1 MAKKP
6 DVQYICYQTE
16 GSAAR
21 KLEFLRPRPKTSLPA
36 LKKKKATVIRLNP
49 LATLGTLMSLIMLIL
64 MIVSGVQI
72 TGLQEDTKAMH
83 RYVNDLRA
91 ENNEQIIDERKL
103 QNITQAELAK
113 RVGTQKSNISRLESG
128 NYNPSL
134 DFLTKVARSLG
145 KEISMQ
151 IK

>member
-64 MIVSGVQI
+64 MIVNGVQI

-91 ENNEQIIDERKL
+91 ENNELKDIYE
-103 QNITQAELAK
+103 
-113 RVGTQKSNISRLESG
+113 SNIDLDEIERQAIALGMIPVEEAQRITV
-128 NYNPSL
+128 SL
-134 DFLTKVARSLG
+134 PDQDRADRPGDQVALVDG
-145 KEISMQ
+145 ED
-151 IK
+151 